1 MNRNIKL
8 LFVCTLLTVGFS
20 SAALRAAPRDGGKG
34 DSGAVLKLQSMVKS
48 LTAERDAAKAETAKL
63 ADELK
68 QFEQLKKDHAAVVSA
83 KEQLGS
89 ELSAQKN
96 SNGAVREQ
104 LDKTHAKLLE
114 VIDKHKEVSR
124 AKAELNSELMAL
136 KSTQQ
141 TTEQQLAL
149 CGEHNVKLYQ
159 SAKELLER
167 YQGKGT
173 LATLMQDE
181 PLLQFNSVEME
192 SIVQDYEDKLN
203 AGQYKQANNN
213 GAQPN

>member
-1 MNRNIKL
+1 MNRIIKPLAVSVL
-8 LFVCTLLTVGFS
+8 LIASLS
-20 SAALRAAPRDGGKG
+20 SPALQAAPRDAGKN
-34 DSGAVLKLQSMVKS
+34 DGAVLKLQTMVKS
-48 LTAERDAAKAETAKL
+48 LTAERDAAKAESAKL
-63 ADELK
+63 TEELQ
-68 QFEQLKKDHAAVVSA
+68 QFEQLKKEHSTAVAA
-83 KEQLGS
+83 KEQLSS

-114 VIDKHKEVSR
+114 VIEKHKEVSE
-124 AKAELNSELMAL
+124 AKAELNSELTVL
-136 KSTQQ
+136 KATQQ
-141 TTEQQLAL
+141 TTEKQLGI
-149 CGEHNVKLYQ
+149 CGDHNVKLYQ

-192 SIVQDYEDKLN
+192 SIAQDYEDKLK
-203 AGQYKQANNN
+203 AGQYKK
-213 GAQPN
+213 